1 MSEPSPTRRL
11 APPPDRVSIAALTL
25 RDLRNHA
32 ALEAAFDAP
41 LIVLTGE
48 NGAGKTNLLESISL
62 LAPGRGLR
70 RAAFDDITR
79 HGAGHGWAVGATILR
94 NGEEARVATGLL
106 DGAPGEGGARKV
118 RVNGAPAATADI
130 LFDYIRVLW
139 LTPTMD
145 GLFLGPA
152 SERRRFLDRLVLTLD
167 ATHGRRARDFE
178 RLLTQRNRLL
188 DEGGTAAWL
197 DAVEA
202 QLAGYAVA
210 LALAR
215 AETAALLSARMAGA
229 GATSFPVGSIALAGE
244 FDAAIAGRKASEV
257 EIWYR
262 GALAA
267 NRATDRAA
275 ARTLL
280 GPHRSDVD
288 VVLAEKNMAAAL
300 SSTGEQKALLIGLVL
315 SHAELVAQI
324 AGMVPVLLL
333 DEVAAHLDPQRR
345 SVLFSRLAAL
355 GAQVFMTGADPAL
368 FGDVPAGAVRYR
380 VAASRLDMLE

>member
-1 MSEPSPTRRL
+1 MSEPSPTPRL

-25 RDLRNHA
+25 QDLRNHA

-48 NGAGKTNLLESISL
+48 NGAGKTNLLEAISL

-79 HGAGHGWAVGATILR
+79 HGAAHGWAVGATILR
-94 NGEEARVATGLL
+94 NGEEARIATGLF
-106 DGAPGEGGARKV
+106 DGTPGEGGARKV
-118 RVNGAPAATADI
+118 RVNGAPAATADA

-139 LTPTMD
+139 LTPAMD

-167 ATHGRRARDFE
+167 ATHGRRTRDFE

-188 DEGGTAAWL
+188 DEGGSAAWL

-210 LALAR
+210 VALAR
-215 AETAALLSARMAGA
+215 AETAALLSAAHGRRRAPRPSRSDRSRWRASSTRRSPGA
-229 GATSFPVGSIALAGE
+229 RRARRKSGIARRLPRTA
-244 FDAAIAGRKASEV
+244 
-257 EIWYR
+257 
-262 GALAA
+262 
-267 NRATDRAA
+267 RADRAA

-280 GPHRSDVD
+280 GPHRSDLD
-288 VVLAEKNMAAAL
+288 VVFAEKNMPAAL

-315 SHAELVAQI
+315 SHAELVAR
-324 AGMVPVLLL
+324 
-333 DEVAAHLDPQRR
+333 DR
-345 SVLFSRLAAL
+345 
-355 GAQVFMTGADPAL
+355 PA
-368 FGDVPAGAVRYR
+368 
-380 VAASRLDMLE
+380 

>member
-1 MSEPSPTRRL
+1 VSEVSPTPRL
-11 APPPDRVSIAALTL
+11 PPAHDRVTISGLTL

-32 ALEAAFDAP
+32 ALDVGFATP
-41 LIVLTGE
+41 LVVFTGE

-79 HGAGHGWAVGATILR
+79 HGAAHGWAVGATILR
-94 NGEEARVATGLL
+94 NGEETRVATGLFE
-106 DGAPGEGGARKV
+106 GAPGDARTRKV
-118 RVNGAPAATADI
+118 RVNGAPAATADT
-130 LFDYIRVLW
+130 LVDYIRVLW
-139 LTPTMD
+139 LTPAMD
-145 GLFLGPA
+145 SLFLGPA
-152 SERRRFLDRLVLTLD
+152 SERRRFLDRLALTLD

-188 DEGGTAAWL
+188 DDGGSAAWL

-202 QLAGYAVA
+202 QLAGHAVA

-215 AETAALLSARMAGA
+215 TETAALLSARMAGA
-229 GATSFPVGSIALAGE
+229 PTASFPAGSIALSGE
-244 FDAAIAGRKASEV
+244 FDAAIAGRKASDA

-262 GALAA
+262 DALATG
-267 NRATDRAA
+267 RAADRAA
-275 ARTLL
+275 ARALL

-288 VVLAEKNMAAAL
+288 VVFAEKNMKAAL

-324 AGMVPVLLL
+324 TSMVPVLLL
-333 DEVAAHLDPQRR
+333 DEVAAHLDRDRR
-345 SVLFSRLAAL
+345 AALFTRLAEL
-355 GAQVFMTGADPAL
+355 GAQVFMTGADLAL
-368 FGDVPAGAVRYR
+368 FTGLPAEASRYR
-380 VAASRLDMLE
+380 VAAGRLDLLA